1 MNSKQLLLFKMNVY
15 KEIFIELDK
24 SAKTNPTDLDFYT
37 TSEFKG
43 KGSLSYENRRRGF
56 IFSFGNSIISGY

>member
-1 MNSKQLLLFKMNVY
+1 MNVY